1 MRSSFGTRL
10 SAALAAFVL
19 SMGLP
24 AATLADALSPAQMSK
39 IDSIVRSAMAQQH
52 LVGVEV
58 AVGRNG
64 STLFSKGYG
73 LRDQAKNLPV
83 TAKTVFPIG
92 SISKQFTAA
101 CVMLLVQ
108 QGKIDLDAKL
118 ATYLPNVPHATQI
131 TVREILD
138 QTSGLPD
145 YLENKPLITALFAG
159 TWMTREPFAY
169 YVNLIRG
176 DPLKFK
182 PGTKWEYSN
191 TNYAIAGML
200 IEQVSGESY
209 ATFLKQNIFA
219 TQSLASMQYLIWS
232 IPAGNDVTRGYNYA
246 KGAYTLVPRYEM
258 SWGGAAGAIASN
270 ASDLV
275 KWDGAFFGGKVIS
288 QSNVEIATT
297 PPRGISLGL
306 HSGNTQSTIA
316 EGYGFGWVTG
326 PRRGAPDR
334 LAQRRTDRCAG
345 DERGLPRR
353 WARDRHPHQCNDS
366 RSRSDLTANCPSA
379 LWTISPCVSSP
390 RCSSPKRIRSHQS
403 RPERRPSIGAVRNRT
418 WRRCRCG
425 ASRLK
430 PMGMR

>member
-1 MRSSFGTRL
+1 MGSLFHTRL
-10 SAALAAFVL
+10 SAALAALVL
-19 SMGLP
+19 LAGSP
-24 AATLADALSPAQMSK
+24 AAVLADALSPAQVAK
-39 IDSIVRSAMAQQH
+39 IGTIVQTAMAQQH

-64 STLFSKGYG
+64 TTLFSKGYG

-83 TAKTVFPIG
+83 TASTVFPIG

-118 ATYLPNVPHATQI
+118 ATYLPNAPHASQI
-131 TVREILD
+131 SVREILN

-145 YLENKPLITALFAG
+145 YLENKPLITAIFGG
-159 TWMTREPFAY
+159 TWTTHEPFAY

-200 IEQVSGESY
+200 VEKVSGESY
-209 ATFLKQNIFA
+209 AAFLTQNIFSA
-219 TQSLASMQYLIWS
+219 QGLTSMQYLTWS

-246 KGAYTLVPRYEM
+246 KGAYTLVPRYDM
-258 SWGGAAGAIASN
+258 TWGGAAGAIASD

-275 KWDGAFFGGKVIS
+275 KWDGAFFGGKVLS

-297 PPRGISLGL
+297 PPHGITLGL
-306 HSGNTQSTIA
+306 HSGNTQSTIG

-326 PRRGAPDR
+326 HDEGRRIVWHNG
-334 LAQRRTDRCAG
+334 
-345 DERGLPRR
+345 GL
-353 WARDRHPHQCNDS
+353 
-366 RSRSDLTANCPSA
+366 
-379 LWTISPCVSSP
+379 
-390 RCSSPKRIRSHQS
+390 
-403 RPERRPSIGAVRNRT
+403 IGARAMNAVFPDDGLEIVILTNATTADPEAISLRI
-418 WRRCRCG
+418 
-425 ASRLK
+425 ARLLY
-430 PMGMR
+430 GQ